1 MSMKFTHWAAV
12 SGALLA
18 VPLLALAQPTTPAAD
33 PADPRAVVPPVV
45 YESAIAAPPAREP
58 DAPTPDKLWR
68 AANDT
73 VAGAQGHAG
82 HGAAM
87 PVSPATAPLQPAADH
102 SKHGEAKQ

>member
-1 MSMKFTHWAAV
+1 MKFTYWAAI

-18 VPLLALAQPTTPAAD
+18 MPLSALAQPTTPVAD
-33 PADPRAVVPPVV
+33 PADPRAAVPPVV
-45 YESAIAAPPAREP
+45 YESAIAAPLARQA

-82 HGAAM
+82 HGPAM
-87 PVSPATAPLQPAADH
+87 PVSPATAPMQPAADH
-102 SKHGEAKQ
+102 TKHGGAKQ